1 MKNKVKPVPDGYT
14 TATPYLTVRGGAK
27 AIDFYKQAFG
37 AKELFCMPGPGGKI
51 IRKQLVVQGK
61 QNIRSKIIPTI
72 VPAVHSRLE
81 VVSRKLSQLAVTSSG
96 RPQPCER
103 RVDDT
108 RKCEA
113 SHGAVGGRR
122 RGRMD

>member
-1 MKNKVKPVPDGYT
+1 MTQTGLAPTDDRESAMFLVLQPGAYT
-14 TATPYLTVRGGAK
+14 A
-27 AIDFYKQAFG
+27 
-37 AKELFCMPGPGGKI
+37 
-51 IRKQLVVQGK
+51 VVQGK

-113 SHGAVGGRR
+113 SHGAVGGLDIGLVRAQVDGVERGFQRR
-122 RGRMD
+122 VSAGRSAR